1 MTKIFIKKFIH
12 KKSSFL
18 IIILIVIGLTFNI
31 TPIKGI
37 TRDRTVSTVAEKD
50 AYVSTYNPT
59 SNNGGKDWL
68 IFGNYILGWNEAYLY
83 FNFSDKPAGW
93 TKAEISIDMYS
104 VSETFNVTVSLINDT
119 WNEYTINWM
128 NKPIHREKITT
139 FTVAEGKIYKFDI
152 TDYIEGRNSISIGVN
167 ASNYLQNGYVQGN
180 SREGAWS
187 SEDYPQ
193 LIWTYPETV
202 EITVTNPTS
211 SSNWED
217 FNTYTIQWTSVGS
230 VEDVKIE
237 LYKGATFVEEL
248 PWLLGYTDNDGEY
261 DFYVSSSENYEGTDY
276 RIKITDYDDT
286 NVYDYSDYFSINMG
300 DNGDPTPTPS
310 VILIPSFNPL
320 ILIGIIGCI
329 SAVSAILIK
338 KKIRT

>member
-1 MTKIFIKKFIH
+1 MTSY

-37 TRDRTVSTVAEKD
+37 TRDKTVSTVAEKD
-50 AYVSTYNPT
+50 SYISSYYPT
-59 SNNGGKDWL
+59 SNYGGEDWL
-68 IFGNYILGWNEAYLY
+68 IFGDYILGWNEAYLH
-83 FNFSDKPAGW
+83 FDFSDKPADW

-104 VSETFNVTVSLINDT
+104 VSETFDVTVSLINDT
-119 WNEYTINWM
+119 WGEYTIDYM
-128 NKPIHREKITT
+128 NKPIHREIITT
-139 FTVAEGKIYKFDI
+139 FTVAEGKIYIFDI
-152 TDYIEGRNSISIGVN
+152 TGYIEGRSSISICIN
-167 ASNYLQNGYVQGN
+167 ASDYLQTGYVQGN
-180 SREGAWS
+180 SKEGAYS

-193 LIWTYPETV
+193 LIWTYPETA

-211 SSNWED
+211 SSNWKD

-237 LYKGATFVEEL
+237 LYKGATFVEEITSL
-248 PWLLGYTDNDGEY
+248 FGYTTNDGEY

-286 NVYDYSDYFSINMG
+286 NVYDYSDYFSINIT
-300 DNGDPTPTPS
+300 PTPTP
-310 VILIPSFNPL
+310 IEIPSFNPL
-320 ILIGIIGCI
+320 IIIGIVGCI